1 MNSQFSENT
10 LGERKIGR
18 FKDLSYFKKARLNL
32 ATGLATLKW
41 SKGDKAWSGNRV
53 NKSDPHRLPIATC
66 KDFLLMS
73 WSPCLGVMER
83 FGGLWRTS
91 SLLGRGG
98 LPVLAHHRASHY
110 SKKLKLQLY
119 RHKSVTTDWMK
130 HKCTTCPRKWIFFN
144 LISGDV
150 CSQKVVIFVQ
160 GDNRRCNT
168 LIRSIQGL
176 EKKRLSFKLICDSR

>member
-130 HKCTTCPRKWIFFN
+130 HKCTTCPRKWIFFQPHLRGCLFPESRN
-144 LISGDV
+144 I
-150 CSQKVVIFVQ
+150 CP
-160 GDNRRCNT
+160 RRQQT
-168 LIRSIQGL
+168 LQHIDPIHPGTG
-176 EKKRLSFKLICDSR
+176 KKTT